1 LGAGIGVLLV
11 LLSVV
16 AGAAYLSLGDANEN
30 FTEYRKLARRTV
42 TAALWDSDLLTAR
55 VGVKTFL
62 IEQTPESAQA
72 TLDAL
77 SAFKADIGKYAEV
90 FKGTDGEKVATEVAG
105 HADKYEAGFKEV
117 LELKKQRDPQ
127 VAIMND
133 LGPKIE
139 KNLTAV
145 MQQAN
150 SQGNAAVTY
159 AAGETLRNVLLARV
173 YAMKF
178 LKDNQQEQVDQVRKE
193 MTEYQADV
201 TALAET
207 LKTAPELEKLAQEA
221 VSMGKAYTDAF
232 EQVQGL
238 IFKRNDVIN
247 DSLNKVGPMIAKATG
262 GLADAAKAAQDALGP
277 KAAAEIQRGIVT
289 ALTISGIAI
298 LFGIG
303 IGFLVARGITRPIIA
318 MTHAMGSL
326 AEGKFETEVPAQ
338 DQKDEVGAMAAAV
351 QVFKL
356 NMIRNKEMQEREAAE
371 LEARAKR
378 AQAIAALT
386 EAFDKQSTAV
396 VKTVSSAATEM
407 QATASSMSATAEETA
422 RQATTVA
429 AASEQASTNVQTV
442 ASATEELTASISE
455 ITSQVSESTRI
466 VSVAVE
472 QASETNE
479 KVKGL
484 SEAAQKIGDVVRLI
498 NDIAGQT
505 NLLALNATIEA
516 ARAGEAGK
524 GFAVVASEV
533 KTLATQ
539 TAKATEEISGQIRA
553 IQDATASSA
562 ESIENISKTI
572 ARVSE
577 ISTAIASAVEEQG
590 AATQEIARNVQ
601 QAAIGTQEVSTNIVS
616 VTEAAQ
622 HTGTAATQLLGASG
636 DLAKQA
642 EVLKMEVERYIEGV
656 KAA

>member
-1 LGAGIGVLLV
+1 MSTWKNLKIGTKIYAAFGAILVILATLGAFAIYELAQVNKASTELADNWMPSIKAVSTLNTATSDFRVAEEMHVLQTTDDGMAKAEQDMNAQLA
-11 LLSVV
+11 LI
-16 AGAAYLSLGDANEN
+16 AETRKAYEPMISSDEEQATYND
-30 FTEYRKLARRTV
+30 F
-42 TAALWDSDLLTAR
+42 AALWTQYLEIHQQVYDHSRKNETEAARDLINGKSREVYDAASSKLMR
-55 VGVKTFL
+55 L
-62 IEQTPESAQA
+62 IEINQAGGEAASADG
-72 TLDAL
+72 DAL
-77 SAFKADIGKYAEV
+77 YAFSRSLVIG
-90 FKGTDGEKVATEVAG
+90 
-105 HADKYEAGFKEV
+105 
-117 LELKKQRDPQ
+117 LSL
-127 VAIMND
+127 
-133 LGPKIE
+133 
-139 KNLTAV
+139 
-145 MQQAN
+145 
-150 SQGNAAVTY
+150 AAVAL
-159 AAGETLRNVLLARV
+159 AALLA
-173 YAMKF
+173 YAI
-178 LKDNQQEQVDQVRKE
+178 VRS
-193 MTEYQADV
+193 
-201 TALAET
+201 
-207 LKTAPELEKLAQEA
+207 
-221 VSMGKAYTDAF
+221 VSK
-232 EQVQGL
+232 
-238 IFKRNDVIN
+238 
-247 DSLNKVGPMIAKATG
+247 
-262 GLADAAKAAQDALGP
+262 
-277 KAAAEIQRGIVT
+277 
-289 ALTISGIAI
+289 
-298 LFGIG
+298 
-303 IGFLVARGITRPIIA
+303 PIIA
-318 MTHAMGSL
+318 MTSAMGSL

-351 QVFKL
+351 QVFKV

-378 AQAIAALT
+378 AQAIASLT
-386 EAFDKQSTAV
+386 EAFEKQSTAV

-455 ITSQVSESTRI
+455 ITTQVSESTRI
-466 VSVAVE
+466 VGVAVA

-572 ARVSE
+572 GRVSE